1 MMEMRGGMKSTS
13 YETDMRVM
21 DRFDQKVEQVS
32 TEMRQLQA
40 AFKKRKRNP
49 VVRTVVNLVSTAH
62 SPPTSISSKVSM
74 SMSAL
79 SNTGPSNENGSGS
92 SSPDDDDDGS

>member
-1 MMEMRGGMKSTS
+1 MSTS
-13 YETDMRVM
+13 YEANMHVM
-21 DRFDQKVEQVS
+21 DKFDQKVEEVS

-40 AFKKRKRNP
+40 ALKKRKRNP
-49 VVRTVVNLVSTAH
+49 VVSTVINLVSTTH

-92 SSPDDDDDGS
+92 SSPDDDDASKIKM